1 MSFYK
6 TIFLIFKII
15 IHDIRY
21 HYTVFLDFPIQR
33 SFTGASK
40 RDYAEKLTGLC
51 SPPLL
56 SEKHGVCAYT
66 SRQGKKAYALDDSL
80 TKLHSKEKRNK
91 KLCLHN
97 FNQ

>member
-51 SPPLL
+51 PPSSSLKNM
-56 SEKHGVCAYT
+56 EYAPTH
-66 SRQGKKAYALDDSL
+66 QGK
-80 TKLHSKEKRNK
+80 EKK
-91 KLCLHN
+91 HTHLMIH
-97 FNQ
+97 